1 VMTMLAADCLG
12 VPIERVQFGLGDS
25 AMPKAPQ
32 EGGSGLTGA
41 LGNAVQAACVD
52 LVRAFVGLV
61 SDDPLSPL
69 KGSRLE
75 GITVRD
81 GGIQVTDD
89 PARFETYAAILTRLG
104 LEEITIEGES
114 ATPGETSSA
123 TMLARAGRFVP
134 FTAPSTGVRA
144 PAGGYAAHFV
154 EVHVDPDLG
163 TIRVARVV
171 SAVDGGRI
179 LNPKTA
185 RSQII
190 GGIAGGIGMALLEET
205 VSDRTG
211 RLVTT
216 SLAEYVVAANADVRD
231 VEVLF
236 VGEPDSMTPLG
247 TKGVGEL
254 AITAMAAAIANAV
267 YHATGT
273 RVRSLPISIEKV
285 LGQESGSSL
294 EAVPATTARA

>member
-1 VMTMLAADCLG
+1 
-12 VPIERVQFGLGDS
+12 
-25 AMPKAPQ
+25 MP
-32 EGGSGLTGA
+32 
-41 LGNAVQAACVD
+41 V
-52 LVRAFVGLV
+52 
-61 SDDPLSPL
+61 
-69 KGSRLE
+69 
-75 GITVRD
+75 
-81 GGIQVTDD
+81 
-89 PARFETYAAILTRLG
+89 
-104 LEEITIEGES
+104 
-114 ATPGETSSA
+114 
-123 TMLARAGRFVP
+123 
-134 FTAPSTGVRA
+134 TAPSTGARA
-144 PAGGYAAHFV
+144 HAGGYAAHFV

-163 TIRVARVV
+163 TVRVARVV

-190 GGIAGGIGMALLEET
+190 GGIAMGIGMALLEET

-216 SLAEYVVAANADVRD
+216 SLAEYVVAVNADVRD
-231 VEVLF
+231 VDVVF

-254 AITAMAAAIANAV
+254 AITGMTAAIANAV

-285 LGQESGSSL
+285 LAHEYASKRPGSPL
-294 EAVPATTARA
+294 DAIAATTVSARRVSRT